1 MAPTRPPQAPR
12 IGGGGGGPCIVPAGC
27 AGGPRYVEDP
37 NPRIIAKAAPATR
50 LYEGTPFAAG
60 PAWCEPTSLPLLQL
74 LAATASVTGT
84 VTFLADPFA
93 KGYLGAGFDS
103 AGLAAG
109 FDGAQAAATI
119 DGTEQSTARN
129 RPRDSYPRDS
139 SMR

>member
-1 MAPTRPPQAPR
+1 MRLPAVRKWAVHPRVRCEAHGRPPAVIAHQNPPLHPAAPS
-12 IGGGGGGPCIVPAGC
+12 
-27 AGGPRYVEDP
+27 
-37 NPRIIAKAAPATR
+37 PATR

-103 AGLAAG
+103 AG
-109 FDGAQAAATI
+109 
-119 DGTEQSTARN
+119 
-129 RPRDSYPRDS
+129 P
-139 SMR
+139 